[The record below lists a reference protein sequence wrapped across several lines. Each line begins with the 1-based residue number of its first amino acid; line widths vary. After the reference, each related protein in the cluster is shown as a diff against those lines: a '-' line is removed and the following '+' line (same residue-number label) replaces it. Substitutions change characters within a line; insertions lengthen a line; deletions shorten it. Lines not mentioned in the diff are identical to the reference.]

1 MRHSHSIFVEL
12 PPVDESFMTETSL
25 AQQVRMEFTA
35 LRHAGRPRQSHCS
48 VSSVRLQQAIRRRY
62 PIAYERIINE
72 GSWRGKWHRFV
83 ETVAGLHC
91 FQYSTSDYTAE
102 PTLEIH
108 IPTTELRCSLQGE
121 EITLVRKADSVLG
134 AILWETL
141 LQFDAMRQWC
151 ETVAAAAADDNSE
164 KICRPRWMPPIE
176 APALAYFLR
185 QLSLPKGKGF
195 ISPCIRRN
203 AVREIVSILTRED
216 TLAQHVSIS
225 QLRRFVAYT
234 LGAWRA
240 KDISMQK
247 GNPDTLSTYG

>member
-1 MRHSHSIFVEL
+1 MRYSVFVEL
-12 PPVDESFMTETSL
+12 PPVDESFMTESSL
-25 AQQVRMEFTA
+25 AQQVLVEFAA
-35 LRHAGRPRQSHCS
+35 LRRAGEPQPPLCS
-48 VSSVRLQQAIRRRY
+48 VSSVRLQQTIRRRY
-62 PIAYERIINE
+62 PTAYEKIINE
-72 GSWRGKWHRFV
+72 GTWRGKWHRFV

-108 IPTTELRCSLQGE
+108 IPPTELRCSLQGE
-121 EITLVRKADSVLG
+121 DGNLVRKADAVLG

-151 ETVAAAAADDNSE
+151 ETVAAAAADDKNE
-164 KICRPRWMPPIE
+164 KIFKPRWMPLIE
-176 APALAYFLR
+176 APSLAYFLQ

-195 ISPCIRRN
+195 ISSSIRRN
-203 AVREIVSILTRED
+203 AVREVVSILTRED

-225 QLRRFVAYT
+225 QLRRFVTYT

-240 KDISMQK
+240 ADVPMQK
-247 GNPDTLSTYG
+247 ENPDTLSYYG